1 MINVRQLGSSRVP
14 DKNTKRKSCT
24 LKSFSR
30 KSWELWIFDSFFPDS
45 SLLSAIVFFIFLME
59 SSTDQT
65 HCLHFT
71 YFLRV
76 MFCFPVKFSMPPS
89 CKRNVLWHD
98 LVSHRCLV
106 AVSLSS
112 AGLDRRA
119 PPLSVRLPVSSLH
132 QTEGVFGQ
140 SGGDVVQECGQG
152 TAGSGLAGECLRVCA
167 VTQRPLSFIWSPS
180 DTQWL
185 SCLLDNS

>member
-1 MINVRQLGSSRVP
+1 MYDSSAAVVFQIRIPKENLVLLNRFPESLG
-14 DKNTKRKSCT
+14 NYEY
-24 LKSFSR
+24 LI
-30 KSWELWIFDSFFPDS
+30 LPDS
-45 SLLSAIVFFIFLME
+45 SLLSAIVFFIFLVE

-132 QTEGVFGQ
+132 QTERVFGQ

-167 VTQRPLSFIWSPS
+167 VTQRPLSFI
-180 DTQWL
+180 
-185 SCLLDNS
+185 